1 MPGALRFGP
10 FELDRANQSL
20 SRDSREIRL
29 APKAF
34 AVLLHLAD
42 HAGSLI
48 TKDDLLDAVW
58 GDIHVTDGALK
69 RCVVEIRRALQ
80 DPVGE
85 PRFIQTLHG
94 RGYRFLPE
102 AAMTAGPGVPVDD
115 RRAPVV
121 GREAEIQ
128 ALNSSFDKVLNG
140 TRQIVFVTGEAGLGK
155 STLVDYFLQQ
165 LTTRESPSI
174 PAAVGRGRCLQQF
187 GGGEPYL
194 PVFEALDQLSR
205 SLGLRLVTVL
215 RSHAPTWLLHMP
227 SLISLQDRVSLRE
240 AVFGATRERMLREIT
255 DALEALSAAAPIVL
269 VLEDLHWSDP
279 STIDLLTS
287 IASRTLPAKLMVLAT
302 YRPAE
307 LGGISHPLSQIQREL
322 QIHSQCRVLSLSYLT
337 QADIRDYVSCRF
349 SKPYSHDA
357 LIAPL
362 HRRSSGNPLFVV
374 CMLDE
379 LVRSGRMDPE
389 KISEIIPDTVQ
400 SMFEHQAG
408 QLTESE
414 REIVDAAA
422 VEGELFSTATIAA
435 ALDRDPLEVES
446 SCEALVGRHLFLR
459 RAEPICFPDGTPS
472 PRYSFLHV
480 LCRDFLYRR
489 LPLNRQAR
497 LHGLVG
503 RAMEELFAS
512 DPTRVAAELA
522 GHFELAA
529 RFSHAIRYLRI
540 AADAAAARFANREA
554 AGHLE
559 RAIQLLERVEYDTTS
574 IRMDLLE
581 QRAVMRLSTMD
592 LEGSAAD
599 FAAAGAH
606 ARVAGDVNRQV
617 KALLGSVMPWG
628 FLNYKQALAA
638 IEEACRLKGGAEP
651 VLAALVDAYR
661 AGVWTYFF
669 GWNRDLEDLLNAAQ
683 STLHSVTDP
692 AVRCRFLWME
702 AFVRYGASDYKACA
716 RVAGEF
722 RLYARRA
729 GSFHQYFLATHN
741 LVMGLV
747 QQGNLG
753 EALQIARE
761 GVALAAANHH
771 RLEQFWLES
780 LNAVIAIEALDFDS
794 ALRTC
799 ECIAREPIM
808 LSHHLTP
815 QVLLW
820 LGKARLGVG
829 DLVGASEAFSRFA
842 TAIEAGGVGFE
853 YHIPLLQAQASCAIA
868 RGDAGECRTLA
879 ARSIQLAQEHRAPA
893 YIAHGYQLLS
903 EVATRTDDD
912 TSAAEHI
919 LAAMAALNGFEIS
932 NVEWRVHAAAV
943 GALAKV
949 GRTDESAQARAHAL
963 RVGERVAATLS
974 NEPALQI
981 CLLSRITEQ
990 LAMRSSA

>member
-1 MPGALRFGP
+1 M
-10 FELDRANQSL
+10 
-20 SRDSREIRL
+20 
-29 APKAF
+29 
-34 AVLLHLAD
+34 
-42 HAGSLI
+42 
-48 TKDDLLDAVW
+48 
-58 GDIHVTDGALK
+58 
-69 RCVVEIRRALQ
+69 
-80 DPVGE
+80 
-85 PRFIQTLHG
+85 
-94 RGYRFLPE
+94 
-102 AAMTAGPGVPVDD
+102 
-115 RRAPVV
+115 
-121 GREAEIQ
+121 
-128 ALNSSFDKVLNG
+128 SSFDKVLDG
-140 TRQIVFVTGEAGLGK
+140 IRQIVFITGEAGLGK

-287 IASRTLPAKLMVLAT
+287 IASRALPAKLMVLAT

-322 QIHSQCRVLSLSYLT
+322 QIHSQCRVLPLSYLT

-379 LVRSGRMDPE
+379 LVRSGSMDPE

-446 SCEALVGRHLFLR
+446 SCEALVGRQLFLR

-480 LCRDFLYRR
+480 LCRDVLYRR
-489 LPLNRQAR
+489 LPLSRQSR

-503 RAMEELFAS
+503 RAMEALFAT
-512 DPTRVAAELA
+512 DPSRVAAELA

-529 RFSHAIRYLRI
+529 QFSDAIRYLRV

-559 RAIQLLERVEYDTTS
+559 RAIHLLERIESDTTS

-581 QRAVMRLSTMD
+581 QRALMRLSTMD

-599 FAAAGAH
+599 FAAVGSH
-606 ARVAGDVNRQV
+606 ARVAGDVNRQI

-638 IEEACRLKGGAEP
+638 IEEACRLKAGAEP

-692 AVRCRFLWME
+692 GVRCRSLWME
-702 AFVRYGASDYKACA
+702 AFVRYGASDYKACCH
-716 RVAGEF
+716 VADEF
-722 RLYARRA
+722 RIYARKA

-741 LVMGLV
+741 LIMGLV
-747 QQGNLG
+747 QRGDLG
-753 EALQIARE
+753 EALRIARQ
-761 GVALAAANHH
+761 GAGLAAANHH
-771 RLEQFWLES
+771 WLEQFWLES
-780 LNAVIAIEALDFDS
+780 LQAVVAIEALDFES
-794 ALRTC
+794 ALPTC
-799 ECIAREPIM
+799 ERIAREPIM
-808 LSHHLTP
+808 MSHHLTP
-815 QVLLW
+815 HVLLW
-820 LGKARLGVG
+820 LGKARLGLG

-853 YHIPLLQAQASCAIA
+853 YHIPLLQGQASCAIA
-868 RGDAGECRTLA
+868 EGDTDQCRTLA
-879 ARSIQLAQEHRAPA
+879 DRSIQLAQEHRAPA
-893 YIAHGYQLLS
+893 YMARGYQLLS
-903 EVATRTDDD
+903 EVATRTNDDA
-912 TSAAEHI
+912 TAAENI
-919 LAAMAALNGFEIS
+919 LAAMAAVSGYEIL
-932 NVEWRVHAAAV
+932 NVEWQVHAAAV
-943 GALAKV
+943 PVLAEFD
-949 GRTDESAQARAHAL
+949 GQAWPTSML
-963 RVGERVAATLS
+963 
-974 NEPALQI
+974 
-981 CLLSRITEQ
+981 
-990 LAMRSSA
+990 